1 MEEKINMIVEKLTGN
16 YESDLQYLNSMK
28 EEALQ
33 EFVDK
38 RETLR
43 AINSVIKEVENVQT
57 EVLNNDEDNNEDIVS
72 EESKELFDKVLN
84 ELYEDLNNKNYDSAL
99 NNCKTLINEVEGIA
113 KTNDPSKIYCSF
125 SSEFEKKL
133 FEKIF
138 AGEKQVIATPYA
150 NDVIYILY
158 SQILVEKHRNSEAL
172 EALNRALYW
181 NFLNRDARF
190 KMIDLYFR
198 KKEFVNCVEAI
209 KKLQS
214 ISYTVVDLAQCYN
227 KMASVYESL
236 NDYKIAYALY
246 FLSFNY
252 VDDENTAM
260 HVQNLLDK
268 HTDLEELTVSDLSDL
283 LVENEIQIGPN
294 ANLIDAYRNVTK
306 ELIENNSIDEAM
318 MLVQNDYALTKTD
331 GLDDVYEKLLDLKME
346 AESISQEEK
355 KSSKTRKST
364 KRVDEEEP
372 LKSEEVKDDIVE
384 EKPKK
389 KVTTTKKTTAK
400 KTSTA
405 TSKKT
410 TAKKAATKK
419 TTTKK
424 A

>member
-125 SSEFEKKL
+125 SCEFEKKL

-331 GLDDVYEKLLDLKME
+331 GLEDVYEKLLDLKME